1 MSSAV
6 RKALLAAG
14 TTTAGLTAGVFFDW
28 QVTVMPGLEE
38 LPDAEFIATFQ
49 ALDRAVKNPL
59 FIGGAFMGGAV
70 SLVAATVAHR
80 HEPARLRHLAA
91 ASAAYLVG
99 VGVTLAGNVPLNEKL
114 AEVSV
119 ATASPAEMATAR
131 MDFEGPWKALHL
143 VRTAAAL
150 GSLVLVSLALRSR
163 DTTTQLLP
171 STSKSSP

>member
-1 MSSAV
+1 MSSAAG
-6 RKALLAAG
+6 KALLTVA

-28 QVTVMPGLEE
+28 HVTVMPGLGE
-38 LPDAEFIATFQ
+38 LPDAEFVAAFQ
-49 ALDRAVKNPL
+49 ALDRAIMNPP
-59 FIGGAFMGGAV
+59 FIGGTFMGGAA

-80 HEPARLRHLAA
+80 HEPARMRLLAA

-114 AEVSV
+114 AQVSV
-119 ATASPAEMATAR
+119 ATSSPAEMATAR

-150 GSLVLVSLALRSR
+150 ASLVLVSLAMRSR
-163 DTTTQLLP
+163 DKTTELLP